1 MKAAH
6 IHHPSPA
13 HAPSAFHGVPLQNQ
27 AFLARQPI
35 LDLHQEIIGY
45 ELLFRHSSAA
55 NAAHISDT
63 MRADASILENMLTN
77 MGTDWLL
84 GDKLAFINI
93 SPSLLKS
100 DFLDLLPA
108 EHLVLELPSTM
119 PAHSEYLDLCRQL
132 RAKGYRFALDN
143 FSPEPSARS
152 LLEIADYVKL
162 DVQNLYAEQLSE
174 IVAMLP
180 TTDRVIAT
188 KVETSSDYWFCKN
201 IGIGLFQ
208 GYYFAKPET
217 LTAKTL
223 NPSLAHVLDLLNKV
237 RMNAEIREIE
247 HIFKLDV
254 ALSYKLLRF
263 INSAAMR
270 RRSQVH
276 SISNAVALLGY
287 QQLYRWLTLLLVT
300 SGDERTP
307 PALMR
312 TAITRGRLTELLGQG
327 RLGTHEGDNL
337 FIAGVFSLLD
347 TLLDMPMEKILETLS
362 LPKPICEAL
371 LLRQGPYSQY
381 LALAEACETGDGE
394 RIAALSRQL
403 ALEPTH
409 INHLHLDAL
418 GWVEKLGV

>member
-1 MKAAH
+1 MKTAHTPPPSQHTPAAEN
-6 IHHPSPA
+6 
-13 HAPSAFHGVPLQNQ
+13 HATPLKNEAFM
-27 AFLARQPI
+27 ARQPI
-35 LDLHQEIIGY
+35 IDLRQEIVGY
-45 ELLFRHSSAA
+45 ELLFRHNSAA
-55 NAAHISDT
+55 DAALIGDA
-63 MRADASILENMLTN
+63 MRADANILENLLTN

-84 GDKLAFINI
+84 GDRHAFVNI

-100 DFLDLLPA
+100 EFFDLLPA
-108 EHLVLELPSTM
+108 EHLVLELPDTI
-119 PAHSEYLDLCRQL
+119 PAPSDYLELCRHL

-143 FSPEPSARS
+143 FSPNSASRP
-152 LLEIADYVKL
+152 LLEIADYVKI
-162 DVQNLYAEQLSE
+162 DMQNLYVEQLSQ
-174 IVAMLP
+174 IVALVP
-180 TTDRVIAT
+180 VSSRIIAT
-188 KVETSSDYWFCKN
+188 KVETSADYWFCKN
-201 IGIGLFQ
+201 LGIGLFE

-223 NPSLAHVLDLLNKV
+223 TPSLAHVLELLNKV

-247 HIFKLDV
+247 QVFKLDV

-270 RRSQVH
+270 RRTQVQ
-276 SISNAVALLGY
+276 SISNAITLLGY

-300 SGDERTP
+300 SGEGSVP

-327 RLGTHEGDNL
+327 RLSPHEGDNL

-347 TLLDMPMEKILETLS
+347 TLLDMPMEKILEQLS

-371 LLRQGPYSQY
+371 LCRQGPYGSY
-381 LALAEACETGDGE
+381 LAVAEACETGDGVK
-394 RIAALSRQL
+394 ITALSREL
-403 ALEPTH
+403 AIEPSQ
-409 INHLHLDAL
+409 INQLHLDAL